1 MPQERSFTEYIFSAR
16 FNEMFSAVR
25 NYVYSNREALE
36 LYSQVVENISY
47 AELSDIEAILI
58 C

>member
-36 LYSQVVENISY
+36 LYSQVVETSAMPNYRISM
-47 AELSDIEAILI
+47 LNQFL
-58 C
+58 